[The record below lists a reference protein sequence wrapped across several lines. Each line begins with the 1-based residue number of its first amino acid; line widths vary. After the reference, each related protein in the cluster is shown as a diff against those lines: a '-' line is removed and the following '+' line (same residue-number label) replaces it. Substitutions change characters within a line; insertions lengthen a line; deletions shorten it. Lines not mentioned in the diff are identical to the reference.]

1 MSEAET
7 KASGLEQQLKGGK
20 ASEEQLRC
28 TEERLREQAKLA
40 EDKSREAEANKAVL
54 VEELQQARGAL
65 EEARGEAEAAKGAQ
79 KEAEA
84 ALGAARDEACRLD
97 TESEWRAE
105 ELKALQAREKLQELE
120 CTSLQA
126 VATGPFPW
134 EEYDDRLDRQVFI
147 RICHEQ
153 LTALKA
159 HHSANGRTYRDED
172 VSGSVVTSIQFRVR
186 LQLWTE
192 LNLTREAEAE
202 ALRSKLGAK
211 EKELKAAVEAG
222 GETEVKLE
230 RAEARAKEAVAHARE
245 LELRFENSREN
256 QLRADVD
263 KLKKHIAGLEK
274 AAETNAI
281 DLRLREDERV
291 TDAKEIKELTQQVIE
306 LEKDNRRLQGI
317 DNYMDELME
326 KVARLDADNDK
337 QLDAR
342 QKAERCLGEAQRE
355 LAEARNELEAARRE
369 GDASREE
376 SVREA
381 EERIAEAQR
390 EAEEARERLEA
401 AEYEITELV
410 RINDTLMRERDE
422 ALSTVASAT
431 AAQQQQPN
439 GHWPAFSPI
448 RTTIPDPKVDA
459 FPEPMLEEGN
469 SPGSWLLKDRQQSL
483 GSPLLRQSQSPSG
496 LRPPQPRRGGTPLN
510 SGRRNNLLETSL
522 NMEQSFATMGA
533 SHEDLQDA
541 SGFTSMAIEEA
552 SHHDAAEEET
562 EPVDEQQQQQED
574 HSTLSVIDHSSNQQD
589 GTEV

>member
-7 KASGLEQQLKGGK
+7 RASGLEQQLEGGK
-20 ASEEQLRC
+20 ASEEQLR
-28 TEERLREQAKLA
+28 EQAKLA
-40 EDKSREAEANKAVL
+40 EDNSRDAQAAL
-54 VEELQQARGAL
+54 AEELKQ
-65 EEARGEAEAAKGAQ
+65 ARGEAEV
-79 KEAEA
+79 
-84 ALGAARDEACRLD
+84 ALGAARDEARRLE

-120 CTSLQA
+120 CASLQ
-126 VATGPFPW
+126 VLATGPFPW
-134 EEYDDRLDRQVFI
+134 EEYDDRLDKQVFI
-147 RICHEQ
+147 RICQEQ
-153 LTALKA
+153 LVCLKLY
-159 HHSANGRTYRDED
+159 HSANGRTYRDED
-172 VSGSVVTSIQFRVR
+172 VSGPVVTSIQFRVR

-192 LNLTREAEAE
+192 LNLAREAEAE

-230 RAEARAKEAVAHARE
+230 SAEARAKEAVAYARE
-245 LELRFENSREN
+245 LERRFENSREN
-256 QLRADVD
+256 QLCADVE

-274 AAETNAI
+274 AAETNAM
-281 DLRLREDERV
+281 DLWLREDERV

-317 DNYMDELME
+317 DDYMDELME

-337 QLDAR
+337 QLAAR

-376 SVREA
+376 SMWEA
-381 EERIAEAQR
+381 KERIAEARWEADYRLCELSEDYNR
-390 EAEEARERLEA
+390 EAQEARERLEA

-431 AAQQQQPN
+431 PANQEQPN

-448 RTTIPDPKVDA
+448 RNTIPDPRVDA
-459 FPEPMLEEGN
+459 FSQEMREGCD
-469 SPGSWLLKDRQQSL
+469 SPGSWLLKAEAPAEQSL
-483 GSPLLRQSQSPSG
+483 GSPLQSQSPC
-496 LRPPQPRRGGTPLN
+496 RGGTRLN
-510 SGRRNNLLETSL
+510 SWRCSNNLCQTSL
-522 NMEQSFATMGA
+522 DMERQMFVATG
-533 SHEDLQDA
+533 
-541 SGFTSMAIEEA
+541 
-552 SHHDAAEEET
+552 
-562 EPVDEQQQQQED
+562 PCC
-574 HSTLSVIDHSSNQQD
+574 
-589 GTEV
+589 